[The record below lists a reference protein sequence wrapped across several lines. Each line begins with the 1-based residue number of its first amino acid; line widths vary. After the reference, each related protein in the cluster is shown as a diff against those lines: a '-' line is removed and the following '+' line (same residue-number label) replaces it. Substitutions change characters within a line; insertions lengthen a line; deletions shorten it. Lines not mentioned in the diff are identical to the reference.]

1 MKKILSIALVALL
14 AASTVFAGISGKAGF
29 SAGYDLDDN
38 LFSLSNSKSPE
49 NTFSFEFDAS
59 SGETAAV
66 ESGVY
71 AEFSGSVSAN
81 MTEDGL
87 SVKADL
93 KDALIKSTDGL
104 WSVNLTKVANGVEVS
119 YADFVADVYY
129 KNKLNWGASLST
141 PSFAIV
147 EGLTV
152 SANIGYD
159 VALNDL
165 TDPANWSTKVWKD
178 GVEAAIAEARNTE
191 EYFKQHNNGT
201 YYNADLKAKQEAVAS
216 AQKELAEAKA
226 KFAANQSETNYKAL
240 TKAEK
245 NLADKEKALKNEIDK
260 VEYQFRKDNAGADKW
275 YEENVSYVASTSWIV
290 GDTKIVDGPNADGTI
305 INKVIS
311 NCKLASAVKGETYYL
326 VSDTGDGLFI
336 KASEYTATNGAIIYA
351 FDAPNNG
358 VVFVQKVSQ
367 SKKVVS
373 YEENEAFCRKYSA
386 VVSEG
391 TKTVKGG
398 LTLAYAKDL
407 FSASVAGNVKY
418 ETIAKGFGFDVTAK
432 AAYDFVSGKVSFER
446 TADPKNILGAEV
458 AATVAGVKVTV
469 KASDILSQDDG
480 AIVSAEASANIAG
493 VDAKLSGAYNF
504 GNNFH
509 ATGVGSLTVAGE
521 VGYAFDFMTIK
532 AKVSGGSEY
541 EFDANGDYKTAKVT
555 VAPELTLTNST
566 FVQNAELSLA
576 WTGAKFGGTD
586 PKKGAVTAKISVAF

>member
-49 NTFSFEFDAS
+49 STFSFEFDAS
-59 SGETAAV
+59 TGETAAV

-129 KNKLNWGASLST
+129 KNKLNWGTSLTT
-141 PSFAIV
+141 PSFTIV
-147 EGLTV
+147 DGLTV
-152 SANIGYD
+152 SANVGYD

-165 TDPANWSTKVWKD
+165 TDAANWSDKVWKD
-178 GVEAAIAEARNTE
+178 GVEDAIAEARNTE
-191 EYFKQHNNGT
+191 EFFKQHDNGT
-201 YYNADLKAKQEAVAS
+201 YYNATLKTKQEAVAE
-216 AQKELAEAKA
+216 AQKKVAEAKA
-226 KFAANQSETNYKAL
+226 KFAKEQTPDNYSAIADA
-240 TKAEK
+240 AEK
-245 NLADKEKALKNEIDK
+245 LAEAEKGLKDAISE
-260 VEYQFRKDNAGADKW
+260 VEYAFMAANAGADKW
-275 YEENVSYVASTSWIV
+275 YTPKTTYTASESWVVSKSAKTYSTT
-290 GDTKIVDGPNADGTI
+290 GDTRT
-305 INKVIS
+305 KVIWE
-311 NCKLASAVKGETYYL
+311 KQMTDAVKGTTYY
-326 VSDTGDGLFI
+326 VVAGTIVKAEDYNAASKIDYSFVAPQDGNV
-336 KASEYTATNGAIIYA
+336 YIYHI
-351 FDAPNNG
+351 
-358 VVFVQKVSQ
+358 SQ
-367 SKKVVS
+367 SKMTVS
-373 YEENEAFCRKYSA
+373 YSENEAFCRTFGSIG
-386 VVSEG
+386 EG

>member
-1 MKKILSIALVALL
+1 M
-14 AASTVFAGISGKAGF
+14 
-29 SAGYDLDDN
+29 DDN

-49 NTFSFEFDAS
+49 STFSFEFDAS
-59 SGETAAV
+59 TGETAAV

-129 KNKLNWGASLST
+129 NNKLNWGTSLTT
-141 PSFAIV
+141 PSFTIV
-147 EGLTV
+147 DGLTV
-152 SANIGYD
+152 SANVGYD

-165 TDPANWSTKVWKD
+165 TDAANWSDKVWKD
-178 GVEAAIAEARNTE
+178 GVEDAIAEARNTE
-191 EYFKQHNNGT
+191 EFFKQHDNGT
-201 YYNADLKAKQEAVAS
+201 YYNAILKTKQEAVAE
-216 AQKELAEAKA
+216 AQKKVAEAKA
-226 KFAANQSETNYKAL
+226 KFAKEQTPDNYSAIADA
-240 TKAEK
+240 AEK
-245 NLADKEKALKNEIDK
+245 LAEAEKELKDAISQ
-260 VEYQFRKDNAGADKW
+260 VEYAFMAEYAGADKW
-275 YEENVSYVASTSWIV
+275 YTPKTTYTASESWVVSKSAKTYSTT
-290 GDTKIVDGPNADGTI
+290 GDTRT
-305 INKVIS
+305 KVIWE
-311 NCKLASAVKGETYYL
+311 KQMTDAVKGTTYY
-326 VSDTGDGLFI
+326 VVAGTIVKAEEYNAASKIDYSFVAPQDGNV
-336 KASEYTATNGAIIYA
+336 YIYHI
-351 FDAPNNG
+351 
-358 VVFVQKVSQ
+358 SQ
-367 SKKVVS
+367 SKMTVS
-373 YEENEAFCRKYSA
+373 YSENEDFCRKYGA

-504 GNNFH
+504 GKNFH

-586 PKKGAVTAKISVAF
+586 SKKGAVTAKISDAF

>member
-1 MKKILSIALVALL
+1 
-14 AASTVFAGISGKAGF
+14 
-29 SAGYDLDDN
+29 
-38 LFSLSNSKSPE
+38 
-49 NTFSFEFDAS
+49 
-59 SGETAAV
+59 
-66 ESGVY
+66 
-71 AEFSGSVSAN
+71 

-129 KNKLNWGASLST
+129 NNKLNWGTSLTT
-141 PSFAIV
+141 PSFTIV
-147 EGLTV
+147 DGLTV
-152 SANIGYD
+152 SANVGYD

-165 TDPANWSTKVWKD
+165 TDAANWSDKVWKD
-178 GVEAAIAEARNTE
+178 GVEDAIAEARNTE
-191 EYFKQHNNGT
+191 EFFKQHDNGT
-201 YYNADLKAKQEAVAS
+201 YYNAILKTKQEAVAE
-216 AQKELAEAKA
+216 AQKKVAEAKA
-226 KFAANQSETNYKAL
+226 KFAKEQTPDNYSAIADA
-240 TKAEK
+240 AEK
-245 NLADKEKALKNEIDK
+245 LAEAEKELKDAISQ
-260 VEYQFRKDNAGADKW
+260 VEYAFMAEYAGADKW
-275 YEENVSYVASTSWIV
+275 YTPKTTYTASESWVVSKSAKTYSTT
-290 GDTKIVDGPNADGTI
+290 GDTRT
-305 INKVIS
+305 KVIWE
-311 NCKLASAVKGETYYL
+311 KQMTDAVKGTTYY
-326 VSDTGDGLFI
+326 VVAGTIVKAEEYNAASKIDYSFVAPQDGNV
-336 KASEYTATNGAIIYA
+336 YIYHI
-351 FDAPNNG
+351 
-358 VVFVQKVSQ
+358 SQ
-367 SKKVVS
+367 SKMTVS
-373 YEENEAFCRKYSA
+373 YSENEDFCRKYGA

-504 GNNFH
+504 GKNFH

-586 PKKGAVTAKISVAF
+586 SKKGAVTAKISVAF